1 MPIRI
6 FHCSLLFLLV
16 VLNSTLIVS
25 QDQPPVSDP
34 KAVAFAMQAISS
46 LTSGVAVSDV
56 TLTGDATWIAGSD
69 KETGSATL
77 LAKGAGESRID
88 LKLSGGTRTEVRND
102 TAGSPQG
109 ELIASDGTVQP
120 WPQHNCWIN
129 ATWFFPA
136 LSILAATSDPS
147 VILTY
152 IGLESRD
159 TGSVQHIRAH
169 RYLPGKTPGAVAI
182 ITSVSAEDIYLDA
195 ASFLPVAFSFNT
207 HPDDDE
213 ATNIL
218 VEIDFSNYE
227 PVNGVQVPMRVQ
239 KLING
244 GLALDVAI
252 TSAAV
257 NAGLSDAP
265 FAIQ

>member
-1 MPIRI
+1 
-6 FHCSLLFLLV
+6 
-16 VLNSTLIVS
+16 
-25 QDQPPVSDP
+25 
-34 KAVAFAMQAISS
+34 
-46 LTSGVAVSDV
+46 
-56 TLTGDATWIAGSD
+56 
-69 KETGSATL
+69 
-77 LAKGAGESRID
+77 
-88 LKLSGGTRTEVRND
+88 
-102 TAGSPQG
+102 
-109 ELIASDGTVQP
+109 
-120 WPQHNCWIN
+120 
-129 ATWFFPA
+129 
-136 LSILAATSDPS
+136 
-147 VILTY
+147 
-152 IGLESRD
+152 
-159 TGSVQHIRAH
+159 
-169 RYLPGKTPGAVAI
+169 
-182 ITSVSAEDIYLDA
+182 VSAENIYLDA

-244 GLALDVAI
+244 GLALDVAV